1 MRPMQWMLAK
11 RKPLPP
17 NAFSRSWREN
27 VLEVL
32 FPPSIYGRGASTFSA
47 RANVEAA
54 ASAASAASTVA
65 SASASAAVQPGPAA
79 ARPVSEAAER
89 ASGKTGKK
97 EKAKA
102 K

>member
-32 FPPSIYGRGASTFSA
+32 FPPSVYGRGASTSPA
-47 RANVEAA
+47 RAKVEVAAAA
-54 ASAASAASTVA
+54 ASAASAAT
-65 SASASAAVQPGPAA
+65 SAAVQPGLAA
-79 ARPVSEAAER
+79 ARSVSEAAER
-89 ASGKTGKK
+89 AAGKK